1 MIIDLY
7 KNQNYQIKEQ
17 SSNRVVVDAFDGSGI
32 NRISISLQSG
42 LKLMTKRIIA
52 DECVTLYD
60 GRLLKRIQQNLIIE

>member
-17 SSNRVVVDAFDGSGI
+17 SGNRVVVDAFDGSGI

>member
-17 SSNRVVVDAFDGSGI
+17 SGNRVVVDAFDGSGI
-32 NRISISLQSG
+32 NRISIGLQSG

>member
-7 KNQNYQIKEQ
+7 KNQNYQIKGM
-17 SSNRVVVDAFDGSGI
+17 SSDWITIDAFDGSGI
-32 NRISISLQSG
+32 NCISIYLKGG
-42 LKLMTKRIIA
+42 LKLVTKRIIA

>member
-17 SSNRVVVDAFDGSGI
+17 SSNKVVVDAFDGSGI